1 MLLADARRETGN
13 LGCHHLHAGLER
25 SFQVNKALVK
35 VSLLLASNGGKLV
48 NLGFKPLKLLS
59 DLLRTTLCFIADAF
73 VHVIRL
79 KSVSF
84 HLLAEFNK

>member
-35 VSLLLASNGGKLV
+35 FSLLLAGE
-48 NLGFKPLKLLS
+48 LGIMAP
-59 DLLRTTLCFIADAF
+59 THTVAF
-73 VHVIRL
+73 V
-79 KSVSF
+79 
-84 HLLAEFNK
+84 AEGCLSPAMVCSWAELRVL